1 MKYILITL
9 LSAFSLHSFGQVVI
23 NDRNVQLR
31 NVPAFRGIKIS
42 GPVTAYVTVGTESA
56 IAVSAS
62 EEKYRDNIRTEV
74 VDGILNISFSNNG
87 LKFNGDKE
95 LRAYIS
101 YKDLSS
107 IDASG
112 ASEIIFNDIFKQNN
126 CKIKLSGAS
135 DIKGVV
141 SMQNLS
147 LDLSGASTVK
157 INGDVENLKIEAS
170 GASDVKNYELV
181 ANNCMVDL
189 SGASD
194 VKITV
199 KNSIKAKA
207 SGASNLYYKGNP
219 ESRDIATSGASNVS
233 ERN

>member
-1 MKYILITL
+1 MKYFLITL

-31 NVPAFRGIKIS
+31 NVAAFNGIKIS
-42 GPVTAYVTVGTESA
+42 GPITAYVTIGNESA
-56 IAVSAS
+56 VAVSAS
-62 EEKYRDNIRTEV
+62 DEKFRDNIRTEV
-74 VDGILNISFSNNG
+74 VDGVLNISFNNNG

-107 IDASG
+107 VDASG

-126 CKIKLSGAS
+126 CKIRLSGAS
-135 DIKGVV
+135 EIKGAI

-170 GASDVKNYELV
+170 GASDVKNYDLV
-181 ANNCMVDL
+181 ANNCMVEL

-219 ESRDIATSGASNVS
+219 ESRDMATSGASNIA